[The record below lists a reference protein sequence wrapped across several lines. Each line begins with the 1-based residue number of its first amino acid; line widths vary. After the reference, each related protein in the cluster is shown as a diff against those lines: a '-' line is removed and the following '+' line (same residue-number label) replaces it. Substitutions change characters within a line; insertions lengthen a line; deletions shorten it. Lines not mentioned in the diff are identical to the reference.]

1 MNQESFALPASRR
14 QILRAATF
22 IAGGTA
28 IAGLFP
34 RTLLA
39 AAQGAAA
46 PADVVE
52 QMKAQMSA
60 IPLQTLKLRDNIHM
74 LFGPGGNMVV
84 LDGPDGKILVDASF
98 EKVAPKI
105 KEVLDGLG
113 GAPLKMLINTHWHFD
128 HTDGNAALHKMGA
141 TILAH
146 ENTRKRLS
154 TRQTMTFLK
163 MNFPPSPADALPVQ
177 TFTESCKLYV
187 NGEELSL
194 THVAPAHTDSDIH
207 VHYRTSNVLHMGD
220 TWFNG
225 MYPFLDF
232 STGGRIN
239 GMIAAAAKGISL
251 ADNSTKIVPGHGPV
265 GDKAAL
271 TKYHEV
277 ISKVRDV
284 VKEQKAAGKSLTE
297 VIAAKPTAEFDA
309 TYGNGFMKPDQ
320 FVELVYT
327 TL

>member
-1 MNQESFALPASRR
+1 MNRELFTGHASRR
-14 QILRAATF
+14 EILRAASF
-22 IAGGTA
+22 FAGGSA
-28 IAGLFP
+28 IAGLLP
-34 RTLLA
+34 RTLFA

-46 PADVVE
+46 PADMVE

-105 KEVLDGLG
+105 KQVLDGLG

-128 HTDGNAALHKMGA
+128 HTDGNAALHQMGA

-154 TRQTMTFLK
+154 TKQTMAFLK
-163 MNFPPSPADALPVQ
+163 MSFPPSPADALPVQ
-177 TFTESCKLYV
+177 TFTENCKLYV

-194 THVAPAHTDSDIH
+194 THVLPAHTDSDIQ

-225 MYPFLDF
+225 MYPFLDS

-251 ADNSTKIVPGHGPV
+251 ADNSTKIVPGHGPL

-277 ISKVRDV
+277 ITTVRDR
-284 VKEQKAAGKSLTE
+284 VKEQKTAGKTLPE

-309 TYGNGFMKPDQ
+309 TYGIGFMKPDQ